1 MTEPFSIEDFF
12 QDQPQCKELT
22 GERLDIAYNQWLEDI
37 YNELKADEQLSR
49 MKDQI
54 NFDYD
59 V

>member
-1 MTEPFSIEDFF
+1 MAEPFSLEDFF

-49 MKDQI
+49 IKDQM
-54 NFDYD
+54 NFDL
-59 V
+59 

>member
-1 MTEPFSIEDFF
+1 MAEAFSMDDFF

-37 YNELKADEQLSR
+37 YNELKADSQTALSKEQR
-49 MKDQI
+49 DWE
-54 NFDYD
+54 N

>member
-1 MTEPFSIEDFF
+1 MTEPFSLEDFL

-37 YNELKADEQLSR
+37 YNELKADSELAR
-49 MKDQI
+49 IKDQMD
-54 NFDYD
+54 FDN